1 MSEGVSPVACAAS
14 ALGRLVDTPSRTTD
28 LVSTPL
34 AASTARES
42 VETPSTPCKNTTG
55 QRKVVSAGT
64 VVMLVTVLE
73 AKVTSVE
80 VV

>member
-1 MSEGVSPVACAAS
+1 
-14 ALGRLVDTPSRTTD
+14 
-28 LVSTPL
+28 VSTPL